1 MGDLMKRQF
10 NVLDLSGHNF
20 LEWTVDAQMN
30 LKAQGLDHTIKDIMV
45 PGTIE
50 IKTATEQEKAKA
62 TVLITYKD
70 FKSVSEYNSTLFKIV
85 SLLKYCDQ
93 AVTKDQ
99 MIEKTLSTF
108 HANNIVLQQQYRE
121 RDFKKY
127 SELISILLVAEQK
140 NDLLLKN
147 HNLRPTGSMAFNE
160 STAVES
166 SNPPEENVAHRGG
179 RGGYNHRGR
188 GRGNHRGRGR
198 GRGHG
203 RVISPLET
211 ITKKGINKEIKSRP
225 PRKKKTH
232 ALDVA

>member
-30 LKAQGLDHTIKDIMV
+30 LKAQGLDHTIKDILV
-45 PGTIE
+45 SGTTE
-50 IKTATEQEKAKA
+50 IKTAIEQEKAKA
-62 TVLITYKD
+62 TVLIRHHLHESLKTEYLLVENPKELWDSLKERYGHHKRVLLPKAQFDWTNMRFQD

-93 AVTKDQ
+93 AVTEDQ

-121 RDFKKY
+121 RGFKKY
-127 SELISILLVAEQK
+127 SELISILLVAEHN

-147 HNLRPTGSMAFNE
+147 HNLRPTGSI
-160 STAVES
+160 V
-166 SNPPEENVAHRGG
+166 R
-179 RGGYNHRGR
+179 
-188 GRGNHRGRGR
+188 
-198 GRGHG
+198 
-203 RVISPLET
+203 L
-211 ITKKGINKEIKSRP
+211 
-225 PRKKKTH
+225 
-232 ALDVA
+232 